1 LHIFARLS
9 PTIIPMSNSERQTGT
24 VKFFNN
30 EKGFG
35 FIKHDN
41 SNEETFVHKTGLI
54 HDIAEGDTVSFELER
69 GKKGMNAI
77 NVERV

>member
-1 LHIFARLS
+1 
-9 PTIIPMSNSERQTGT
+9 MQEGT

-35 FIKHDN
+35 FIKPDN
-41 SNEETFVHKTGLI
+41 SNEDIFVHVNGLI
-54 HDIAEGDTVSFELER
+54 DEIRENDKVQFETER

-77 NVERV
+77 NVELVND